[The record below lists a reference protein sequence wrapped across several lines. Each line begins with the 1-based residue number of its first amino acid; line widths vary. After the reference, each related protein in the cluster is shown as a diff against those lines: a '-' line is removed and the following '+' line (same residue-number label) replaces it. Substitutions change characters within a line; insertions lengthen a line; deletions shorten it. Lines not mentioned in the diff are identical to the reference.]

1 MAVIP
6 GGARLKLRWILG
18 LIVLVLAVGLAACGG
33 GGDNNE
39 KESPTAEKGT
49 PAATK
54 TAEAA
59 GTQKPAETAEATKTA
74 EPSSGGGASL
84 GDVPVYPGADKV
96 GDYSGSSPIPIVGE
110 GLSTTDYKD
119 TKWAVYE
126 TSDSASDVAAF
137 YKDKMASSGW
147 KQEGWFDTSVGNGAA
162 YGGFSR
168 DNGNTGAWVAVAGSG
183 DKTEIVI
190 GTGTK

>member
-1 MAVIP
+1 
-6 GGARLKLRWILG
+6 LKLRWMLG
-18 LIVLVLAVGLAACGG
+18 LVILTLALALAACGG

-54 TAEAA
+54 TTEGAPAA
-59 GTQKPAETAEATKTA
+59 TETAEATKTA
-74 EPSSGGGASL
+74 EASGGGATL
-84 GDVPVYPGADKV
+84 ENIPVYPGADKV

-147 KQEGWFDTSVGNGAA
+147 KQEGWFDTSIGNGAA

-183 DKTEIVI
+183 DKTEIVL
-190 GTGTK
+190 GTGSK